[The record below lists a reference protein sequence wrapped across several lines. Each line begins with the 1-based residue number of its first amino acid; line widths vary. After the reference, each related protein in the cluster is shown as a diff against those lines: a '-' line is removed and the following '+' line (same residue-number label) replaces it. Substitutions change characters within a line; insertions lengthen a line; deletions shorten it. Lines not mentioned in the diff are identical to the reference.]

1 MPSIRTSE
9 LSILIVEPSSFQQKI
24 ICQELEQ
31 AGCKTIDT
39 AKTIEKALE
48 FLHSYSADLVISAMY
63 LPDGD
68 GVQLVSQ
75 MRGSEALEEI
85 PFMLISSEQRPDHI
99 EPIKQAGSVAI
110 LPKPFCH
117 EDLEKALE
125 ATLAFI
131 DPEELDLENYDV
143 DQLQVLIVDDSDFSL
158 KHIARALENIGVQK
172 IITASD
178 GNEALAKIEQHEFDL
193 IFTDFNMPNMDGEQ
207 LTQHI
212 REHSSQP
219 YVPILMVTSED
230 NETRLSGVRRAG
242 VNAICDKPFS
252 PEQMKSLMVNLLS
265 Q

>member
-1 MPSIRTSE
+1 MPSLEISE
-9 LSILIVEPSSFQQKI
+9 LSILIVEPSSFQQKVI
-24 ICQELEQ
+24 RQELEQ
-31 AGCKTIDT
+31 SGCNEIDT
-39 AKTIEKALE
+39 AKSIEEALVHLE
-48 FLHSYSADLVISAMY
+48 RYSADLVVSAMY

-68 GVQLVSQ
+68 GVELVSQ
-75 MRGSEALEEI
+75 MRSSEALGEI

-99 EPIKQAGSVAI
+99 DPIKQAGSVAI

-117 EDLEKALE
+117 ADLEKALE

-131 DPEELDLENYDV
+131 DPEELNLDSYNVEA
-143 DQLQVLIVDDSDFSL
+143 LQVLVVDDSDFSL

-172 IITASD
+172 IIMAHD
-178 GNEALAKIEQHEFDL
+178 GKEALAKIEEYEFDL

-219 YVPILMVTSED
+219 YVPILMVTSEQ
-230 NETRLSGVRRAG
+230 NETRLNGVKRAG

-252 PEQMKSLMVNLLS
+252 PDHMKSLMVNLLS
-265 Q
+265 

>member
-9 LSILIVEPSSFQQKI
+9 LSILIVEPSSFQQKV
-24 ICQELEQ
+24 ICKELED
-31 AGCKTIDT
+31 AGCQTIDT
-39 AKTIEKALE
+39 AKTIAEALS

-63 LPDGD
+63 LADGD
-68 GVQLVSQ
+68 GVQLVSE
-75 MRGSEALEEI
+75 MRSSEALGEI
-85 PFMLISSEQRPDHI
+85 PFMLISSERRPDHI

-143 DQLQVLIVDDSDFSL
+143 DQLQVLVVDDSDFSL
-158 KHIARALENIGVQK
+158 KHIARALENIGVKK
-172 IITASD
+172 IVMAHD
-178 GNEALAKIEQHEFDL
+178 GNEALAKIEEQEFDL

-219 YVPILMVTSED
+219 YVPILMVTSEQ

-252 PEQMKSLMVNLLS
+252 PDKMKSLMVNLLS